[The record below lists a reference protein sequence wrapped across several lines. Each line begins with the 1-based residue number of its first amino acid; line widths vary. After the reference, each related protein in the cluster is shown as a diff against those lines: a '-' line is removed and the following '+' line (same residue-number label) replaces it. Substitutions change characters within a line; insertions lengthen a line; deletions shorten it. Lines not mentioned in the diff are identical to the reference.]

1 MRFWDSSA
9 LTPLLVDE
17 ALSDMRG
24 RCLRED
30 PAVVVWYATPAEIE
44 SAIAR
49 RCREGMP
56 ADVARA
62 ARNRLRALADAWY
75 EVQPT
80 VAVRERAIR
89 LLRVHPL
96 RAADAFQLAAALIAC
111 RERPSGTAF
120 LTGDE
125 RLRTAAEDEGFD
137 VL

>member
-17 ALSDMRG
+17 AESVD
-24 RCLRED
+24 REQALAED
-30 PAVVVWYATPAEIE
+30 SGIVVWYATPAEIE

-49 RCREGMP
+49 RGREGMP
-56 ADVARA
+56 TSVERA
-62 ARNRLRALADAWY
+62 ARARLRVLAASWY

-80 VAVRERAIR
+80 NAVRERAIR

-96 RAADAFQLAAALIAC
+96 RAADAFQLAAALIAF
-111 RERPSGTAF
+111 REQPADAAF

-125 RLRTAAEDEGFD
+125 RLRRAAEREGFD
-137 VL
+137 VR

>member
-17 ALSDMRG
+17 AESDDREQAIA
-24 RCLRED
+24 ED
-30 PAVVVWYATPAEIE
+30 PGIVVWYATPAEIE

-49 RCREGMP
+49 RGREGMP
-56 ADVARA
+56 GSVEQAARA
-62 ARNRLRALADAWY
+62 RLRVLAAAWY

-80 VAVRERAIR
+80 NALRERAIR

-96 RAADAFQLAAALIAC
+96 RVADAFQLAAALIAF
-111 RERPSGTAF
+111 RERPVGAIF

-125 RLRTAAEDEGFD
+125 RLRRAAEREDFD
-137 VL
+137 VR